1 MCVCVCNFVLMVY
14 IGIYE
19 CYLAKRILALC
30 SGDAIS
36 FLFSGVPGCRIHM
49 GMELTRVDVGDDDA
63 LFKVFWHHNDA
74 IVCCAWKVSSQSL
87 GILQI

>member
-1 MCVCVCNFVLMVY
+1 MGLILLNVIWPYVLEMQSHF
-14 IGIYE
+14 
-19 CYLAKRILALC
+19 C
-30 SGDAIS
+30 S
-36 FLFSGVPGCRIHM
+36 SGVSGCRIHM